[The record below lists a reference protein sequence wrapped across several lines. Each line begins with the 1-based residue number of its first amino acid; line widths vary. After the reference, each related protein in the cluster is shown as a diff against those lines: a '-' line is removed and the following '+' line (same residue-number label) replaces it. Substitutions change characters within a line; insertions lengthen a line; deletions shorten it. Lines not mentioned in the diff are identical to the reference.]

1 MKKIKG
7 IIDRF
12 EEGFAVVE
20 IEGITKDYPKDIFPK
35 DTQVGDVVYIIGNKV
50 TVDRQ
55 ETKKREK
62 EIEDLMNELWED

>member
-20 IEGITKDYPKDIFPK
+20 IEGITNDYPKDIFPE
-35 DTQVGDVVYIIGNKV
+35 DTQVGDVVYITGNKV

-62 EIEDLMNELWED
+62 EIEELMNELWED

>member
-20 IEGITKDYPKDIFPK
+20 IEGKTKDYPKDIFPREI
-35 DTQVGDVVYIIGNKV
+35 QVGDVVYITGDKV
-50 TVDRQ
+50 EIDRR
-55 ETKKREK
+55 EAKKLAK
-62 EIEDLMNELWED
+62 EIEDLMNEVWED

>member
-20 IEGITKDYPKDIFPK
+20 IEGKTKDYPKDIFPK
-35 DTQVGDVVYIIGNKV
+35 DTEVGDVVYITGNKV
-50 TVDRQ
+50 TIDRQ

-62 EIEDLMNELWED
+62 EIQDLMNELWED

>member
-20 IEGITKDYPKDIFPK
+20 IKGETKDYPKDIFPK
-35 DTQVGDVVYIIGNKV
+35 DIQVGDVVYITGDKV
-50 TVDRQ
+50 EIDKS
-55 ETKKREK
+55 ETKKLEK
-62 EIEDLMNELWED
+62 EIEDLMNEVWED

>member
-1 MKKIKG
+1 MKEIKG

-20 IEGITKDYPKDIFPK
+20 IEGKTKDYPKDIFPK
-35 DTQVGDVVYIIGNKV
+35 DTEVGDVVYITGNKV
-50 TVDRQ
+50 TVDKQ

-62 EIEDLMNELWED
+62 EIQDLMNELWED

>member
-20 IEGITKDYPKDIFPK
+20 IEGVTKDYPKIIFPK
-35 DTQVGDVVYIIGNKV
+35 EAEVGDVVYITEDKV
-50 TVDRQ
+50 TIDKN
-55 ETKKREK
+55 ETKKLEK
-62 EIEDLMNELWED
+62 EIKDLMNEVWED

>member
-1 MKKIKG
+1 MKKVKG

-12 EEGFAVVE
+12 EEEFAVVE
-20 IEGITKDYPKDIFPK
+20 IEGKTKDYPKDIFPR
-35 DTQVGDVVYIIGNKV
+35 DAEVGDVVYITGNKV
-50 TVDRQ
+50 TVDKH